1 MKTKKFNVIGTMS
14 GTSCDGL
21 DIAYCSFWRENKVWK
36 YILNKSEF
44 EPYTNTLNKK
54 LLRCSHLNSYDL
66 KKLDLEL
73 GEFTADKLLSFIKR
87 VGDPTQF

>member
-36 YILNKSEF
+36 YSLNKSEF

-54 LLRCSHLNSYDL
+54 LL
-66 KKLDLEL
+66 E
-73 GEFTADKLLSFIKR
+73 
-87 VGDPTQF
+87 